1 VRDNDDGT
9 VTVNAVVNDQEKAD
23 LAADGFQIGATIE
36 DHNTWPS
43 GGRSARRGAR
53 SGGAS
58 HAAAETG
65 ATTEAANAFRAFRFG
80 ATAAAASGLTVN
92 RVATRTYNVYW
103 PFTGFT
109 PRFGVRNQVQ
119 AGAGFPVTFALGAN
133 RGLAIFA
140 AASRSRRCAAPATP
154 AQSRRNR
161 CTLRTGPTY
170 TWKTLS
176 AWKGT
181 CRELV
186 VTLSDNTEHRATFD
200 QVAAMRG
207 REEGAVAAA
216 PSRGPRDVS

>member
-1 VRDNDDGT
+1 MDDLIARDVDPRPVRARQRRRHRDGERGHERPGEGRPRCRRVPDRRDDRGSQN
-9 VTVNAVVNDQEKAD
+9 VARAE
-23 LAADGFQIGATIE
+23 
-36 DHNTWPS
+36 
-43 GGRSARRGAR
+43 GGARRGAR

-133 RGLAIFA
+133 PGLAIFA

-161 CTLRTGPTY
+161 CTLRTGPTR
-170 TWKTLS
+170 T
-176 AWKGT
+176 
-181 CRELV
+181 
-186 VTLSDNTEHRATFD
+186 
-200 QVAAMRG
+200 RG
-207 REEGAVAAA
+207 RHCPHGRAHAASWWS
-216 PSRGPRDVS
+216 PSRTTPSTARPSIK